1 MTGRV
6 PGKWIEPLFGDCAS
20 PTHWGWPIFFRLQ
33 PPAQGLYPS
42 CSAPYATLALCAGVA
57 AGKLRGQSV
66 QSQDESVAAPAK
78 KCHWPNED
86 AT

>member
-1 MTGRV
+1 M
-6 PGKWIEPLFGDCAS
+6 
-20 PTHWGWPIFFRLQ
+20 
-33 PPAQGLYPS
+33 LY
-42 CSAPYATLALCAGVA
+42 AIRELALCAGVA

-78 KCHWPNED
+78 KCHWPSED